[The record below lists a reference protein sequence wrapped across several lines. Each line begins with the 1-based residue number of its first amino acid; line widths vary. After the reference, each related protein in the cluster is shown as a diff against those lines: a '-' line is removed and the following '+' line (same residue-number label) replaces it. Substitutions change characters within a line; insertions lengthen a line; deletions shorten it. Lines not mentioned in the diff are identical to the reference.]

1 MNQQFRQFLLNLGF
15 SESEIEGN
23 SEGNVFSHKADND
36 ILITTKYIYTRS
48 NKDIFEQHSRFW
60 NRNSEPFF
68 IAISDYN
75 SYVINTKEKPDS
87 ERPLK
92 NSICLQS
99 FNYGINSIGFENLD
113 IELISKD
120 YVDSAYFFDFIIKN
134 QRKSQTVDK
143 DLLLNLLALKTDLI
157 SNHNQD
163 FIYILILRCLFIKYL
178 EDRKIFDDNYLLN
191 ILESKNPD
199 KLKDAFY
206 NVARINGD
214 IFKYDD
220 FNFSDLLPSYLDKLA
235 LFFSSDYR
243 SSQLK
248 LFPYKFD
255 EIPIEIISQ
264 VYEAFLNDSD
274 KKGRGIYYTPSFL
287 VKFMLADTFLKKVQ
301 SNPKSTII
309 DPAAGS
315 GAFLVEAFKM
325 IQKAHGNQLDFE
337 AKKQILETQLFGIDV
352 DPKALQIAS
361 FSLYLA
367 LLETENP
374 DFIKTEI
381 ERSNPIL
388 PTLIGKTLIVGNSIF
403 ENIFPDQTFD
413 CVASNPPWG
422 SVPTDNNEIF
432 LKERYALNNKNNEF
446 PEYENVADYERSQAF
461 LALVSKWGNRNTIYT
476 MVVKNSIF
484 LNDKS
489 ERFRKDFLKNNSIET
504 FYELSHYNKILFK
517 KTIIGTINSRKI
529 ELGASEPCVVI
540 NFKNQELQDNIIRY
554 ISPKLT
560 KFAEQLEII
569 HFTNQ
574 DSFEIKQ
581 SDFIER
587 DTLWKVLVNSDI
599 EAHSL
604 IFDKILKQK
613 KLNVEARVGFQ
624 PQSKMKSGDTVFL
637 KPIIGPNDFSQFHL
651 KTKKLEVFNWNQNL
665 RRRPVNS
672 VFYGPRI
679 VLSTMPTREDNFL
692 LRAIY
697 LEEEIINK
705 HNMISL
711 KIKNNDS
718 FILDYLPYLGILNS
732 KLIGFVIFQLSVQ
745 WGKGKTWV
753 NLRNVDLENLP
764 LIEIED
770 FYLLDKFNDIIKTI
784 QKKKELGENV
794 TNEINL
800 LNEMVFDLYKLILYE
815 KEIIKE
821 FYEVNV
827 DREGLEASFVRTKDI
842 ERYYNSFKEAFSLIL
857 SDDNTLNASYHISK
871 NLGAVISFSIIE
883 KNSESDLKA
892 DASLNILNFVKSKQ
906 MNAADSLK
914 VLLEDKVKLY
924 DNNQFYIIK
933 SNQFK
938 DWTVRQAIKDAKE
951 EINLFINKLSLV
963 DE

>member
-1 MNQQFRQFLLNLGF
+1 MNPQFRQFLLNLGF
-15 SESEIEGN
+15 SESEIKGN
-23 SEGNVFSHKADND
+23 SMGHVFSHKTNND
-36 ILITTKYIYTRS
+36 ILISTKYIYTPS
-48 NKDIFEQHSRFW
+48 SKDIFEQHARFW
-60 NRNSEPFF
+60 NRNSESFF

-113 IELISKD
+113 MELISKD

-134 QRKSQTVDK
+134 QKKSQTVDK
-143 DLLLNLLALKTDLI
+143 DLLLNLLALKSDLI
-157 SNHNQD
+157 SNQNQD

-178 EDRKIFDDNYLLN
+178 EDRKIFDNNYLLN

-199 KLKDAFY
+199 KLKEAFC
-206 NVARINGD
+206 NVAKINGD
-214 IFKYDD
+214 VFKYDN
-220 FNFSDLLPSYLDKLA
+220 FNFSDLLPPYLDKLA

-264 VYEAFLNDSD
+264 VYEAFLNDTD

-287 VKFMLADTFLKKVQ
+287 VKFMLADTFAKKVEL
-301 SNPKSTII
+301 NPKSTII
-309 DPAAGS
+309 DPAVGS

-325 IQKAHGNQLDFE
+325 IQKAHGNQLDFD

-367 LLETENP
+367 LLETEDPN
-374 DFIKTEI
+374 FIKSEI

-422 SVPTDNNEIF
+422 SVPTDDNDIF
-432 LKERYALNNKNNEF
+432 IKERYALSNKNNEF

-489 ERFRKDFLKNNSIET
+489 ESFRKEFLKKNSIET

-517 KTIIGTINSRKI
+517 KTNIGKINGRKI

-540 NFKNQELQDNIIRY
+540 NFKNQSTNNNSFKY

-560 KFAEQLEII
+560 DIAEQLEII

-574 DSFEIKQ
+574 DSFEIRQ
-581 SDFIER
+581 SEFI
-587 DTLWKVLVNSDI
+587 DKDSLWKVLVNSDI

-711 KIKNNDS
+711 KIKNNNS

-732 KLIGFVIFQLSVQ
+732 KLMGFVLFQLSVQ

-770 FYLLDKFNDIIKTI
+770 FYLLDKFNDVIKTI

-794 TNEINL
+794 TDEINL
-800 LNEMVFDLYKLILYE
+800 LNEMVFDLYKLTIYE

-827 DREGLEASFVRTKDI
+827 DREGVEASFVRAKDI

-857 SDDNTLNASYHISK
+857 SDDNILNASYHISK

-883 KNSESDLKA
+883 KNSGIEFKA
-892 DASLNILNFVKSKQ
+892 DTSLSILNFVKSKQ

-914 VLLEDKVKLY
+914 VLFEGKVKLY
-924 DNNQFYIIK
+924 DNNHFYIIK